1 MFLYRWFATSTQWDS
16 NCGDTEVNK
25 VFSKFVVFASVHQMS
40 SSGGKIVLVSL
51 KAVNLGPLLYCL
63 NSIVKS
69 ILSDFNIV
77 DCVQHVH

>member
-1 MFLYRWFATSTQWDS
+1 
-16 NCGDTEVNK
+16 
-25 VFSKFVVFASVHQMS
+25 MS
-40 SSGGKIVLVSL
+40 GSGGEIVSVSL

-63 NSIVKS
+63 NTIVKS